1 MTIHEFI
8 ERFSNMDSTVMGDIE
23 IKKYIPL
30 QDKIII
36 CEKIVNKLERYVGI
50 DNTSSSFVEKKY
62 CYILFYILLRYTSI
76 TFDELEITSDLYNEF
91 CEIGADVAIM
101 KRISQQDYRTF
112 CKILDDMSTVR
123 DSMIFKSMI
132 SNPYSSNITEE
143 LENMI
148 EMASKHKSTFDSI
161 TKMCNSLKK

>member
-23 IKKYIPL
+23 IRKYIPL
-30 QDKIII
+30 QDKVII

-62 CYILFYILLRYTSI
+62 CYILFYILLGYTSI

>member
-30 QDKIII
+30 QDKVII

-62 CYILFYILLRYTSI
+62 CYILFYILLGYTSI

-91 CEIGADVAIM
+91 CEVGADVAIM

>member
-8 ERFSNMDSTVMGDIE
+8 ERFSNMDSTVMEDVD

-30 QDKIII
+30 QDKVMV
-36 CEKIVNKLERYVGI
+36 CENIVNKLERYVGM
-50 DNTSSSFVEKKY
+50 DNSSSSFVEKKY

-112 CKILDDMSTVR
+112 CKILDDMTTIR
-123 DSMIFKSMI
+123 DAMIFKSMVSSPV
-132 SNPYSSNITEE
+132 SNNMTEE
-143 LENMI
+143 LEKMI

>member
-30 QDKIII
+30 QDKVII

>member
-30 QDKIII
+30 QDKVII

-101 KRISQQDYRTF
+101 KHISQQDYRTF

>member
-30 QDKIII
+30 QDKVII

-62 CYILFYILLRYTSI
+62 CYILFYILLGYTSI